1 MSTHYLGDRWMDKK
15 PYTVVSGVFMTLITQ
30 QGVIEERDPE
40 FVCCGA
46 L

>member
-1 MSTHYLGDRWMDKK
+1 MDKK

-30 QGVIEERDPE
+30 QRVIEERDPE
-40 FVCCGA
+40 FECCGV